1 MYRYE
6 KALRMQ
12 ICYFV
17 MAEEY
22 ASETKID
29 EETISVKEVFDLVKS
44 RYEKRKKYFDI
55 VLEEVREKIPC
66 AKNIILS
73 PAGEVVLVLE
83 EEYTGNRIAEQGDF
97 YEGIAYTISFQKGKI
112 EVRIFLK
119 DIGGLQKFSKEREIY
134 FEKGILERIGKGGK
148 SWIIKI
154 LAEIKDDL
162 MEIQKYLE
170 TCDVITNFWINTIS
184 NTFRLNISSNSFSI
198 SDMTN
203 PIISLYRN
211 NKIFSIEY
219 YYDQEDISKR
229 FEKYK
234 VVSTSEGDFVLMNA
248 SKRIDNILNRK
259 VNIAE
264 GYVDILLEFIKNLR
278 VYESDVPEFLL
289 K

>member
-22 ASETKID
+22 ASETKMC
-29 EETISVKEVFDLVKS
+29 ETVSVKDVFELAKAKYD
-44 RYEKRKKYFDI
+44 KRKRYFDI
-55 VLEEVREKIPC
+55 VLYEVKEKIPC
-66 AKNIILS
+66 AKDIILS
-73 PAGEVVLVLE
+73 PSGEVVLVFE
-83 EEYTGNRIAEQGDF
+83 EEYTGNKIAERGDF
-97 YEGIAYTISFQKGKI
+97 YEGIAYTISLQKGKI
-112 EVRIFLK
+112 ELRIFLK
-119 DIGGLQKFSKEREIY
+119 DIEKLQKLRKEREIY
-134 FEKGILERIGKGGK
+134 FEKGILERINKGGK

-170 TCDVITNFWINTIS
+170 TCEVITNFWINTIS

-203 PIISLYRN
+203 PIISLYRS

-219 YYDQEDISKR
+219 YYDQDNLFNM

-234 VVSTSEGDFVLMNA
+234 VINTKEGNFILFNA
-248 SKRIDNILNRK
+248 SKRVDNILNRK
-259 VNIAE
+259 VTIDE
-264 GYVDILLEFIKNLR
+264 KDVYILLEFIKNLR
-278 VYESDVPEFLL
+278 VYKNELPASLYN
-289 K
+289 